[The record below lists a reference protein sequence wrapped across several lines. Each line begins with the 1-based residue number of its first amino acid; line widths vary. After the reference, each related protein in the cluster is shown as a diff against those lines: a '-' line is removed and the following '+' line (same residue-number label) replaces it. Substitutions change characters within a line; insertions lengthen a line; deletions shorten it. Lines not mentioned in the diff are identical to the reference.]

1 MSCWFYC
8 GKTAT
13 FSWNNWVNFKNTASL
28 EDIDSTDRKPEFQAK
43 NSVEQSTHSYSPDD
57 TDDSDVIG
65 STITFTAWLQKRS
78 VMLIIL
84 YILSHRHIPINW
96 GRNDIF
102 AILHM
107 RNWGLM
113 GLITCLVCSQLE
125 TCFWRLLISNTFT
138 LVFKFSRFIISVK

>member
-28 EDIDSTDRKPEFQAK
+28 EDIDSTDRIPEFQAK

-96 GRNDIF
+96 GRNDYF
-102 AILHM
+102 CNFTHEEL
-107 RNWGLM
+107 RLNGVNNLF
-113 GLITCLVCSQLE
+113 GVQST
-125 TCFWRLLISNTFT
+125 WRLLISNTFT